1 MYHLHIILCDNS
13 QIKEGDS
20 TITFFQVG
28 VYGND
33 DCIQLVVFLEQKQ
46 NQNQAVLRHI
56 RNKWSN
62 LYSSVYIR
70 VMGSFFFRE
79 LEGIFCSYPLCFKTL
94 IKRFLNLMDVSGSKC
109 LMNCYH
115 ISSSLTSNALMWL
128 GAC

>member
-70 VMGSFFFRE
+70 VMGSFFFE
-79 LEGIFCSYPLCFKTL
+79 
-94 IKRFLNLMDVSGSKC
+94 N
-109 LMNCYH
+109 
-115 ISSSLTSNALMWL
+115 
-128 GAC
+128 